1 VTETAVRGGG
11 GTLSASIRRRWIG
24 CFDRPPHAAPHRR
37 SEGAPA
43 SPLRY
48 SAPRAGGAA
57 SPACVS
63 RTRLRNAHG
72 RRRLTR
78 NSHRAPSLPARAAHP
93 RRRVGL

>member
-1 VTETAVRGGG
+1 VRGGG

-63 RTRLRNAHG
+63 RTRLRMRTAAAGWPAILTG
-72 RRRLTR
+72 RRRYLR
-78 NSHRAPSLPARAAHP
+78 
-93 RRRVGL
+93 GLRTLAGAWGW